1 MKDIQNSS
9 INSKKGLLFL
19 LNFVMF
25 IIFSSAVF
33 AQGTGNKTIDWS
45 AVSVI
50 VVITG
55 MLIGWLA
62 TRKQKSKVANLMT
75 EIDSEYASYKLKPKQ
90 CENELYKLR
99 DAISDEF
106 KKGKIDSGSYS
117 ILDKRIDDYLIELR
131 ERIAEDMFEGMPA
144 KLKERLS
151 RALED
156 GAINEKDLRLLTEFA
171 RTTGMSDKKKMQ
183 FEHMIKEWKK
193 EDSGEVKREEKG
205 FFGKWLSKAPWTA
218 NRIAI
223 FSIVVAIILFLG
235 GIGVLTKEKNPG
247 GLIMFAFGILTLI
260 GGIYLKKRKQVGI
273 KISKIA
279 YWILLVFCILVFLG
293 EKNPVALILALI
305 NITIIYHLKYLHVA

>member
-205 FFGKWLSKAPWTA
+205 FFGKL
-218 NRIAI
+218 
-223 FSIVVAIILFLG
+223 
-235 GIGVLTKEKNPG
+235 KEK
-247 GLIMFAFGILTLI
+247 ITLPF
-260 GGIYLKKRKQVGI
+260 YQ
-273 KISKIA
+273 IS
-279 YWILLVFCILVFLG
+279 F
-293 EKNPVALILALI
+293 
-305 NITIIYHLKYLHVA
+305 HRR